1 MNEWQ
6 LQSKK
11 GFPLPDPLLYHT
23 TIESGKFNKG
33 KAASCEI
40 WMPQQDLLMAL
51 GDTDSPLWKYQPL
64 NLLNVTKR
72 DETNRKG
79 AFHLPAMI
87 TTPQFDFMHMP

>member
-1 MNEWQ
+1 
-6 LQSKK
+6 
-11 GFPLPDPLLYHT
+11 
-23 TIESGKFNKG
+23 
-33 KAASCEI
+33 
-40 WMPQQDLLMAL
+40 MAL

-87 TTPQFDFMHMP
+87 TTPQFDFMLMPQRVLPG